1 MIQRDY
7 IERLIQQCAE
17 VLQRALSLRRA
28 GQADQ
33 AILLV
38 REAQDQLVGPV
49 RPLLDRLEASSAI
62 QVAGPGEH
70 ERVRIYAALLG
81 EEGLLHRQLGASA
94 SAHLCC
100 RRAVELYAAL
110 SLAGARMQPG
120 DLERIALLRGA
131 LDRADGLDDRYR
143 VELDRLRGRQR
154 RPRVRGAA
162 DP

>member
-17 VLQRALSLRRA
+17 FLQRALALRRT
-28 GQADQ
+28 GQPDR
-33 AILLV
+33 AIELV

-49 RPLLDRLEASSAI
+49 RPLLERLEASSAV

-70 ERVRIYAALLG
+70 ERVRVYAALVG
-81 EEGLLHRQLGASA
+81 EEGLIYAQLGDSA
-94 SAHLCC
+94 SAYLCC

-110 SLAGARMQPG
+110 SLAGVRIAPE

-131 LDRADGLDDRYR
+131 LGRSDGLDDRYR
-143 VELDRLRGRQR
+143 VELDRLRGR
-154 RPRVRGAA
+154 G
-162 DP
+162 